1 MSELTPGAG
10 TGRERLRRLAPWLA
24 LAALAAALHLW
35 GLGGRTFHHDEAIHA
50 KLSWDLWR
58 HGSYHYDPTYHG
70 PLLYFAAALTYV
82 VAGASDFTARLPAAL
97 AGIGMVWVAWR
108 LRRTIGGRAAW
119 WTGLLFTLSP
129 IFLYYGRFERMDL
142 PEALFASGAL
152 LAFRDALRARRG
164 SWAELGVWTGLAFAT
179 KENAYVTAAL
189 LGITATLMALDRGIL
204 HTVPAAARWLVGRWT
219 GIATAAATFAAVTV
233 PLYTVGFTRPGDWM
247 FPVRAI
253 AYWWGQH
260 TVQRVGGPWWFHLPR
275 LAQYEFLAIGAA
287 TVWVV
292 RRWRRLRP
300 IELFLFLLGLTS
312 VGMYCWLG
320 EKVPW
325 LAVHQVWPFVPL
337 AGAQLAHTFGP
348 RGRRAGRV
356 VAGLA
361 LAATVVTTVTASF
374 VLDEITPA
382 RRRVESLIFVQTCP
396 EVAALVG
403 EIEAAAATSDEPL
416 IASVSGEASW
426 PLTWYLRN
434 VKVLWAKPSE
444 SRRPP
449 FVVCDLTAEAEV
461 RRTLGPG
468 YTRERIPL
476 RAWWLMEQA
485 RPTVGQVV
493 RYLLTRVPWG
503 GIGSTDVIVLRRGA
517 EGEAPAQVQDETV
530 PRALADALGLTSART
545 IGSGRL
551 GEPRGVSLHDGNIAV
566 ADASL
571 GEVLRFAADGSVS
584 GTLLAGELNQPES
597 VAWRRTGEV
606 VVADTWNQRVLLA
619 SFVPGSE
626 PVELP
631 VPVGGWYGP
640 RGVALS
646 SEGRLAVTDTGNKR
660 VVVFDAALSTPRI
673 AARDLDEPVGVT
685 WLDTRRVLVCD
696 TGHHRLVTVDVDDG
710 TETEVD
716 LPEAWPDY
724 YSRPQV
730 VALGPGRWL
739 ASDTPAAALW
749 LVEDGRVRRLGLA
762 EAGIAPTGLAWDAER
777 RRLVIGDLQGKLWV
791 LEVGDG

>member
-1 MSELTPGAG
+1 MTERKLDALVRSE
-10 TGRERLRRLAPWLA
+10 RWRRLAPWLV

-35 GLGGRTFHHDEAIHA
+35 GLGERTFHHDEAIHA

-70 PLLYFAAALTYV
+70 PLLYFTAALTYV
-82 VAGASDFTARLPAAL
+82 IAGASDFTARLPAAL

-108 LRRTIGGRAAW
+108 LRRSLGGRAAW

-129 IFLYYGRFERMDL
+129 IFLYFGRFERMDL

-164 SWAELGVWTGLAFAT
+164 SWAALGVWSGLAFAT

-189 LGITATLMALDRGIL
+189 LGLTAAFMALDRGFL
-204 HTVPAAARWLVGRWT
+204 QAVPAAVRWLTARWT
-219 GIATAAATFAAVTV
+219 GIATAAATFVAVTL
-233 PLYTVGFTRPGDWM
+233 PLYTVGFTRPGDWL

-253 AYWWGQH
+253 TYWWGQH

-287 TVWVV
+287 TVWVA

-300 IELFLFLLGLTS
+300 VELFLYLLGLTS

-348 RGRRAGRV
+348 HGRRAGRI
-356 VAGLA
+356 VAVLA

-396 EVAALVG
+396 EVGALVR
-403 EIEAAAATSDEPL
+403 EITAAAAVADEAPA
-416 IASVSGEASW
+416 IAVSGEASW
-426 PLTWYLRN
+426 PLTWYLRDIS
-434 VKVLWAKPSE
+434 VQWSLPTPG
-444 SRRPP
+444 RRPAI
-449 FVVCDLTAEAEV
+449 VVCDLTAEPDA
-461 RRTLGPG
+461 RRALGPG

-476 RAWWLMEQA
+476 RAWWLMAQA
-485 RPTVGQVV
+485 RPTVGQVL
-493 RYLLTRVPWG
+493 RYLFTRIPWG
-503 GIGSTDVIVLRRGA
+503 GIGSTDVVVLRRGS
-517 EGEAPAQVQDETV
+517 GEDTSAIQETETPAV
-530 PRALADALGLTSART
+530 LADALGVRMTTT
-545 IGSGRL
+545 IGSGFM
-551 GEPRGVSLHDGNIAV
+551 GEPRGIALRESDLAV

-571 GEVLRFAADGSVS
+571 GQVLRLSVTGAVG
-584 GTLLAGELNQPES
+584 GTLLTGELNQPES
-597 VAWRRTGEV
+597 VAWRRPGEV
-606 VVADTWNQRVLLA
+606 VIADTWNQRVLVA
-619 SFVPGSE
+619 SFAAGVGPTDLAAPE
-626 PVELP
+626 
-631 VPVGGWYGP
+631 GGWYGP

-646 SEGRLAVTDTGNKR
+646 PEGRLAVTDTGNKR
-660 VVVFDAALSTPRI
+660 VVVYDAELANPRV
-673 AARDLDEPVGVT
+673 AAGGLDEPVGIA
-685 WLDTRRVLVCD
+685 WLDARRVLVCD
-696 TGHHRLVTVDVDDG
+696 TGHHRLVTVNVDDG
-710 TETEVD
+710 SETEIQM
-716 LPEAWPDY
+716 PEAWSDY

-730 VALGPGRWL
+730 VVLGPGRWL
-739 ASDTPAAALW
+739 ASDTPAGSLW
-749 LVEDGRVRRLGLA
+749 LVEDGRVRRLDLRP
-762 EAGIAPTGLAWDAER
+762 AGIAPTGLAWDGER

-791 LEVGDG
+791 LEVDDG